1 VLVLPSFA
9 EPYPMVVLE
18 ALAVGLPTVITA
30 DTGLSDRLRA
40 ADAAVVTGGDPEE
53 MAAAVL
59 RLLGDRDVWTRM
71 SHAGRA
77 LALDE
82 FGPEP
87 LAHDLAAHYRRAV
100 QS

>member
-1 VLVLPSFA
+1 
-9 EPYPMVVLE
+9 MVVLE
-18 ALAVGLPTVITA
+18 ALALGLPTVVTA

-59 RLLGDRDVWTRM
+59 RLLRDRDVWTRT
-71 SHAGRA
+71 SRAGRA
-77 LALDE
+77 LAVDE

-87 LAHDLAAHYRRAV
+87 LARDLAVHYRRAV
-100 QS
+100 EG